1 MERIYIK
8 PEIEIVVLASK
19 FMEDGENS
27 GVAENPMGK
36 DNYWFDD
43 PEANKE
49 EASILKKRDL
59 WDE

>member
-1 MERIYIK
+1 MEKIYIK
-8 PEIEIVVLASK
+8 PEIEIVVLPSK
-19 FMEDGENS
+19 LMENENS
-27 GVAENPMGK
+27 GVTIDDPLAR